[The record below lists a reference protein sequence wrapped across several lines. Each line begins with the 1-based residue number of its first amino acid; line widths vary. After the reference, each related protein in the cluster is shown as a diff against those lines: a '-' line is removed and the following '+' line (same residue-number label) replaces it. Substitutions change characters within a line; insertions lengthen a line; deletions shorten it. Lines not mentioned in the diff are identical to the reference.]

1 MFLLTSIIKYVDL
14 THMYGKLIIPSI
26 NAVYFLLR

>member
-1 MFLLTSIIKYVDL
+1 MFLITNIIKYVDL
-14 THMYGKLIIPSI
+14 THMYSKLIIPSN